1 MSEQDPFAL
10 LGTQLN
16 EDAKADRK
24 AAAKKGKPDR
34 TEEAVAEQA
43 RVEAERP
50 ATNVP
55 VDTDE
60 QTVFDRRIER
70 LNTIVEESRFEAG
83 NAFGILRDTILDL
96 FKHRPSQWQ
105 GMDNQAQRD
114 TIRAIEEAS
123 KDIIGKLVLVI
134 AQEDCPT
141 IHATM
146 LDKLAVNGEALEAKL
161 KIDHVNAGVLLDVY
175 KMAGQRVVVVS
186 ADDRRFMGA
195 RTTPQTDPDQP
206 DLPIEAVIAPQ
217 KITDV
222 TFGTMPITAKIDELV
237 SGELKQHPVAMTIDD
252 DALADG
258 DETPSGVDLAIQA
271 ASDDAL
277 THGVFDE
284 MTTEWLAIIKE
295 PPSEGDDVWTPD
307 ASQAKRM
314 TEAEAR
320 RIADQVGDPNISA
333 VPLDAG

>member
-24 AAAKKGKPDR
+24 TAAKKGKPDR

-206 DLPIEAVIAPQ
+206 DLPIEAP
-217 KITDV
+217 
-222 TFGTMPITAKIDELV
+222 AKPAE
-237 SGELKQHPVAMTIDD
+237 HPVAMTIDD

-258 DETPSGVDLAIQA
+258 DDTPSGVDLAIQA
-271 ASDDAL
+271 ASTDPTL

-295 PPSEGDDVWTPD
+295 PPSEEDDVWTPD

-320 RIADQVGDPNISA
+320 RIAETVGENIIA
-333 VPLDAG
+333 APLDAG

>member
-16 EDAKADRK
+16 EDAKAERK
-24 AAAKKGKPDR
+24 TAARKGKPDR
-34 TEEAVAEQA
+34 TDEAAAEQA

-55 VDTDE
+55 VDTDAE
-60 QTVFDRRIER
+60 TVFDRRMER
-70 LNTIVEESRFEAG
+70 FMTIVEEARFEAG

-96 FKHRPSQWQ
+96 FKHRPSTWQ

-114 TIRAIEEAS
+114 TIRAIEDAS

-146 LDKLAVNGEALEAKL
+146 LDKLAVNGEAVEVKL
-161 KIDHVNAGVLLDVY
+161 KIEHVNADVLLDVY
-175 KMAGQRVVVVS
+175 KMAGQRVVIVS

-195 RTTPQTDPDQP
+195 KTTPKTDPDQP
-206 DLPIEAVIAPQ
+206 DLPIEVNIADAMA
-217 KITDV
+217 TD
-222 TFGTMPITAKIDELV
+222 AKINAV
-237 SGELKQHPVAMTIDD
+237 QMHPIAMTIDD
-252 DALADG
+252 TALADG
-258 DETPSGVDLAIQA
+258 DDTPSGVDVAIQA
-271 ASDDAL
+271 ASADPAANY
-277 THGVFDE
+277 GVFDE

-295 PPSEGDDVWTPD
+295 PPSEEDDVWTPD

-320 RIADQVGDPNISA
+320 RIAETVGDKNIMA
-333 VPLDAG
+333 APLDAG

>member
-1 MSEQDPFAL
+1 MSEKDPFAL

-206 DLPIEAVIAPQ
+206 DLPIGG
-217 KITDV
+217 DV
-222 TFGTMPITAKIDELV
+222 PTAKIDNLQA
-237 SGELKQHPVAMTIDD
+237 GEIKQHPVAMTIDD

-258 DETPSGVDLAIQA
+258 DDTPSGVDLAIQA
-271 ASDDAL
+271 ASVDPTL

-295 PPSEGDDVWTPD
+295 LPSEEDDVWTPD

-320 RIADQVGDPNISA
+320 RIAETVGENIIA
-333 VPLDAG
+333 APLDAG

>member
-16 EDAKADRK
+16 EDAKAERN
-24 AAAKKGKPDR
+24 AAGKKGKPDR

-43 RVEAERP
+43 RVEEERP
-50 ATNVP
+50 ASNVP
-55 VDTDE
+55 VETDA
-60 QTVFDRRIER
+60 QTVFDRRTER
-70 LNTIVEESRFEAG
+70 LLSIVEETRFEAG

-114 TIRAIEEAS
+114 TIRAIEDAS
-123 KDIIGKLVLVI
+123 KNIIGKLVLVM

-206 DLPIEAVIAPQ
+206 DLPIGG
-217 KITDV
+217 D
-222 TFGTMPITAKIDELV
+222 MPTAKIDNLQA
-237 SGELKQHPVAMTIDD
+237 GEIKQHPVAMTIDD

-258 DETPSGVDLAIQA
+258 DDTPSGVDLAIQA
-271 ASDDAL
+271 ASTDPTL
-277 THGVFDE
+277 THGVFDAQAN
-284 MTTEWLAIIKE
+284 EWLAQVAE
-295 PPSEGDDVWTPD
+295 NPNEGDDVYTSD
-307 ASQAKRM
+307 QTKAQRM
-314 TEAEAR
+314 TREAAEK
-320 RIADQVGDPNISA
+320 IAAEVNDANIKA
-333 VPLDAG
+333 APLDAG

>member
-1 MSEQDPFAL
+1 MSEQGPFAL

-16 EDAKADRK
+16 EDAKAERK
-24 AAAKKGKPDR
+24 AAGKKGKPDR
-34 TEEAVAEQA
+34 TEEAAAEQA

-55 VDTDE
+55 VETDE

-70 LNTIVEESRFEAG
+70 LNAIVEDARFEAG

-146 LDKLAVNGEALEAKL
+146 LDKLAVNGEAVEAKV
-161 KIDHVNAGVLLDVY
+161 KIEHINPTVLLDIY
-175 KMAGQRVVVVS
+175 KMAGQRVVIVS

-206 DLPIEAVIAPQ
+206 DLPIEAPAEP
-217 KITDV
+217 
-222 TFGTMPITAKIDELV
+222 AE
-237 SGELKQHPVAMTIDD
+237 HPVAMTIDD

-258 DETPSGVDLAIQA
+258 DDTPSGVDLAIQA
-271 ASDDAL
+271 ASGDEAL

-295 PPSEGDDVWTPD
+295 PPSEDDDVWTPD

-314 TEAEAR
+314 TKAEAE
-320 RIADQVGDPNISA
+320 RIAAQVNDPNISA
-333 VPLDAG
+333 APLDAG

>member
-16 EDAKADRK
+16 EDAKAERK
-24 AAAKKGKPDR
+24 AAGKKGKPDR
-34 TEEAVAEQA
+34 TEEAAAEQA
-43 RVEAERP
+43 RVETERP
-50 ATNVP
+50 ASNVP
-55 VDTDE
+55 VETDA
-60 QTVFDRRIER
+60 QTVFDRRTER
-70 LNTIVEESRFEAG
+70 LLTIVEETRFEAG

-114 TIRAIEEAS
+114 TIRAIEDAS
-123 KDIIGKLVLVI
+123 KNIIGKLVLVM

-146 LDKLAVNGEALEAKL
+146 LDKLAVNGEAVEAKV
-161 KIDHVNAGVLLDVY
+161 KIEHINPTVLLDIY
-175 KMAGQRVVVVS
+175 KMAGQRVVIVS

-195 RTTPQTDPDQP
+195 KSTPQTDPDQP
-206 DLPIEAVIAPQ
+206 DLPIEAPAAPAE
-217 KITDV
+217 
-222 TFGTMPITAKIDELV
+222 F
-237 SGELKQHPVAMTIDD
+237 PVAMTIDD

-258 DETPSGVDLAIQA
+258 DDTPSGVDLAKQA
-271 ASDDAL
+271 ADPTL

-295 PPSEGDDVWTPD
+295 PPSEDDDVWTPD

-314 TEAEAR
+314 TKAEAE
-320 RIADQVGDPNISA
+320 RIAEQVGDPNISA
-333 VPLDAG
+333 APLDAG

>member
-24 AAAKKGKPDR
+24 TAAKKGKPDR

-96 FKHRPSQWQ
+96 FKHRPLQWQ

-206 DLPIEAVIAPQ
+206 DLPIEAPAEP
-217 KITDV
+217 
-222 TFGTMPITAKIDELV
+222 AE
-237 SGELKQHPVAMTIDD
+237 HPVAMTIDD

-258 DETPSGVDLAIQA
+258 DDTPSGVDLAIQA
-271 ASDDAL
+271 ASADPTL

-295 PPSEGDDVWTPD
+295 PPSEEDDVWTPD

-314 TEAEAR
+314 TKAEAE
-320 RIADQVGDPNISA
+320 RIAGQVNDPNISA
-333 VPLDAG
+333 APLDAG

>member
-16 EDAKADRK
+16 EDAKAERK
-24 AAAKKGKPDR
+24 TAARKGKPDR

-55 VDTDE
+55 VEADAE
-60 QTVFDRRIER
+60 TVFDRRMER
-70 LNTIVEESRFEAG
+70 FMTIVEEARFEAG

-96 FKHRPSQWQ
+96 FKHRPSSWQ

-114 TIRAIEEAS
+114 TIRAIEDAS

-146 LDKLAVNGEALEAKL
+146 LDKLAVNGEAVEVKL
-161 KIDHVNAGVLLDVY
+161 KIEHVNADVLLDVY
-175 KMAGQRVVVVS
+175 KMAGQRVVIVS

-195 RTTPQTDPDQP
+195 KTTPKTDPDQP
-206 DLPIEAVIAPQ
+206 DLPIEAEPEPAPAEH
-217 KITDV
+217 
-222 TFGTMPITAKIDELV
+222 PI
-237 SGELKQHPVAMTIDD
+237 AMTIDD
-252 DALADG
+252 AALADG
-258 DETPSGVDLAIQA
+258 DDTPSGVDVAIQA
-271 ASDDAL
+271 AAADPTL

-284 MTTEWLAIIKE
+284 MTTEWLAE
-295 PPSEGDDVWTPD
+295 LNDPGNGEDDVWTPD
-307 ASQAKRM
+307 ASRAKRM
-314 TEAEAR
+314 TEEEAR
-320 RIADQVGDPNISA
+320 RIAETVGDKNIMA
-333 VPLDAG
+333 APLDAG

>member
-1 MSEQDPFAL
+1 MSEKDPFAL

-24 AAAKKGKPDR
+24 AAAKKGKADR

-146 LDKLAVNGEALEAKL
+146 LDKLAVNGEAVEVKV
-161 KIDHVNAGVLLDVY
+161 KIEHINPAVLLDVY
-175 KMAGQRVVVVS
+175 KMAGQRVVILS

-206 DLPIEAVIAPQ
+206 DLPIEAPAEPAALNEMWN
-217 KITDV
+217 ITSD
-222 TFGTMPITAKIDELV
+222 GK
-237 SGELKQHPVAMTIDD
+237 HPVAMTIDD

-258 DETPSGVDLAIQA
+258 DDTPSGVDLAIQS
-271 ASDDAL
+271 ASADPTL

-295 PPSEGDDVWTPD
+295 PQSEEDDVWTPD

-320 RIADQVGDPNISA
+320 RIAETVGENIIA
-333 VPLDAG
+333 APLDAG

>member
-16 EDAKADRK
+16 EDAKAERK
-24 AAAKKGKPDR
+24 TAARKGEPDR
-34 TEEAVAEQA
+34 TDEAAAEQA

-55 VDTDE
+55 VETDAE
-60 QTVFDRRIER
+60 TVFDRRMER
-70 LNTIVEESRFEAG
+70 FMTIVEEARFEAG

-96 FKHRPSQWQ
+96 FKHRPSTWQ

-114 TIRAIEEAS
+114 TIRAIEDAS

-146 LDKLAVNGEALEAKL
+146 LDKLAVNGEAVEVKL
-161 KIDHVNAGVLLDVY
+161 KIEHVNADVLLDVY
-175 KMAGQRVVVVS
+175 KMAGQRVVIVS

-195 RTTPQTDPDQP
+195 KTAPKTDPDQP
-206 DLPIEAVIAPQ
+206 DLPIEVNIADA
-217 KITDV
+217 IVTD
-222 TFGTMPITAKIDELV
+222 AKINAV
-237 SGELKQHPVAMTIDD
+237 QMHPIAMTIDD
-252 DALADG
+252 AALADG
-258 DETPSGVDLAIQA
+258 DDTPSGVDVAIGEA
-271 ASDDAL
+271 IYAGVYKNAGDPAL

-295 PPSEGDDVWTPD
+295 PPSEDDDVWTPD

-314 TEAEAR
+314 TKAEAE
-320 RIADQVGDPNISA
+320 RIAEQVGDPNISA
-333 VPLDAG
+333 APLDAG

>member
-16 EDAKADRK
+16 EDAKAERK
-24 AAAKKGKPDR
+24 TAAKKGKPDR
-34 TEEAVAEQA
+34 TEETAAEQA

-55 VDTDE
+55 VETDAE
-60 QTVFDRRIER
+60 TVFDRRMER
-70 LNTIVEESRFEAG
+70 FMTIVEEARFEAG

-96 FKHRPSQWQ
+96 FKHRPSTWQ

-114 TIRAIEEAS
+114 TIRAIEDAS

-146 LDKLAVNGEALEAKL
+146 LDKLAVNGEAVEVKL
-161 KIDHVNAGVLLDVY
+161 KIEHVNAAVLLDVY
-175 KMAGQRVVVVS
+175 KMAGQRVVIVS

-195 RTTPQTDPDQP
+195 KTTPKTDPDQP
-206 DLPIEAVIAPQ
+206 DLPIEEEPEPEPAPAEHS
-217 KITDV
+217 I
-222 TFGTMPITAKIDELV
+222 
-237 SGELKQHPVAMTIDD
+237 AMTIDD
-252 DALADG
+252 AALADG
-258 DETPSGVDLAIQA
+258 DDTPSGVDVAIQA
-271 ASDDAL
+271 ASADPAANY
-277 THGVFDE
+277 GVFDE

-295 PPSEGDDVWTPD
+295 PPSEEDDVWTPD

-314 TEAEAR
+314 PEAEAR
-320 RIADQVGDPNISA
+320 RIAKTVGDKNIMA
-333 VPLDAG
+333 APLDAG

>member
-206 DLPIEAVIAPQ
+206 DLPIEAPAEP
-217 KITDV
+217 
-222 TFGTMPITAKIDELV
+222 AE
-237 SGELKQHPVAMTIDD
+237 HPVAMTIDD

-258 DETPSGVDLAIQA
+258 DDTPSGVDLAIQA
-271 ASDDAL
+271 VSADPTL

-295 PPSEGDDVWTPD
+295 PPSEEDDVWTPD

-320 RIADQVGDPNISA
+320 RIAETVGENIVA
-333 VPLDAG
+333 APLDAG

>member
-60 QTVFDRRIER
+60 QTVFNRRIER
-70 LNTIVEESRFEAG
+70 LNTIVEEARFEAG

-206 DLPIEAVIAPQ
+206 DLPIGG
-217 KITDV
+217 D
-222 TFGTMPITAKIDELV
+222 MPTAKIDNLQA
-237 SGELKQHPVAMTIDD
+237 GEIKQHPVAMTIDD
-252 DALADG
+252 EALADG
-258 DETPSGVDLAIQA
+258 DDTPSGVDLAIQA
-271 ASDDAL
+271 ASADPAL

-295 PPSEGDDVWTPD
+295 PPSEEDDVWTPD

-320 RIADQVGDPNISA
+320 RIAETVGENIIA
-333 VPLDAG
+333 APLDAG

>member
-206 DLPIEAVIAPQ
+206 DLPIEAPAEP
-217 KITDV
+217 
-222 TFGTMPITAKIDELV
+222 AE
-237 SGELKQHPVAMTIDD
+237 HPVAMTIDD

-258 DETPSGVDLAIQA
+258 DDTPSGVDLAIQA
-271 ASDDAL
+271 ASADPTL

-295 PPSEGDDVWTPD
+295 PSSEEDDVWTPD
-307 ASQAKRM
+307 AAQAKRM
-314 TEAEAR
+314 TKAEAE
-320 RIADQVGDPNISA
+320 RIAGQVNDPNISA
-333 VPLDAG
+333 APLDAG